1 MRYKTKV
8 FGVLIAI
15 SGAVYGQKLD
25 LSSLDGIT
33 ARAQESVNVMLD
45 AEKLKLASQFL
56 SKSDADTKQIL
67 ERLTGVFVRSFEFE
81 KPIEGGFPELKAIRS
96 QLSGPG
102 WSKIVEVKEKGASE
116 ATEIYLFTKDG
127 DMGGLAVIAAEKN
140 ELTVVNIA
148 GAIRLEDLGKLKG
161 SLGIPGL
168 GGPAAPSTPA
178 PPAPPH
184 PPKKQD

>member
-1 MRYKTKV
+1 M
-8 FGVLIAI
+8 
-15 SGAVYGQKLD
+15 
-25 LSSLDGIT
+25 
-33 ARAQESVNVMLD
+33 
-45 AEKLKLASQFL
+45 
-56 SKSDADTKQIL
+56 
-67 ERLTGVFVRSFEFE
+67 
-81 KPIEGGFPELKAIRS
+81 
-96 QLSGPG
+96 G
-102 WSKIVEVKEKGASE
+102 W
-116 ATEIYLFTKDG
+116 
-127 DMGGLAVIAAEKN
+127 LAVIAAEKN